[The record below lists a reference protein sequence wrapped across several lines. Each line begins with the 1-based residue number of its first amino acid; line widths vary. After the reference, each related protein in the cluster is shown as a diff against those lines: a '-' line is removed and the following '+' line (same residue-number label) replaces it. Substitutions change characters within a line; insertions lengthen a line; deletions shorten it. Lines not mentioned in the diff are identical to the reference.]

1 MTSNSNTINNTSTI
15 SRQDQQQDNQK
26 EQYNENN
33 YYYNNYNNI
42 TRSRACSSETTDELP
57 GNEIMEKIAEAY
69 RANINQVISMAAAGV
84 IEEALRHGMEPATV
98 ILAIEETGLASRP
111 SPYYLRAVLRN
122 WAEWGVITCRA
133 REKSGTTDARPWWR

>member
-1 MTSNSNTINNTSTI
+1 MSEMRNSDTRTSTRI
-15 SRQDQQQDNQK
+15 RQDQQDQQDQ
-26 EQYNENN
+26 QYKDNH
-33 YYYNNYNNI
+33 YHNNYNNI
-42 TRSRACSSETTDELP
+42 TRSRACSSEQTGELP
-57 GNEIMEKIAEAY
+57 GNEVLQRIADAY
-69 RANINQVISMAAAGV
+69 RLNISDTITQAAAGI
-84 IEEALRHGMEPATV
+84 IEQALKHGMEPTTV